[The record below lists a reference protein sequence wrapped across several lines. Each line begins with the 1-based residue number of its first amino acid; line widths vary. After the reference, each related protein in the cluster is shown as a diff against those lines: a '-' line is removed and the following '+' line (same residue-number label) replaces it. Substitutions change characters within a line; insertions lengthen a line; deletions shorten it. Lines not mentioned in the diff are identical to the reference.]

1 MDPRQ
6 QMTSLLFPLLFRAR
20 PYRNEPPNGRIVD
33 QRQDNLTVLVL
44 LLHTLDLALL
54 PEKAIPADLD
64 QRIRRVVRRERKRQ
78 RHLDYGLNEQGLG
91 IPALSLSPQVN
102 QFYGRIVNKIDS
114 CFSIDTAMQA
124 MILTDEKES
133 FVVDYVEARDL
144 ELKLNVTSKGRPWIE
159 LGNRLFKF
167 SARDPS
173 VASRHVITGEQLAF
187 LKVLQTRKGTDAC
200 KDL

>member
-1 MDPRQ
+1 
-6 QMTSLLFPLLFRAR
+6 
-20 PYRNEPPNGRIVD
+20 
-33 QRQDNLTVLVL
+33 VL

-64 QRIRRVVRRERKRQ
+64 QRIRRVVRRERKRR
-78 RHLDYGLNEQGLG
+78 RHLDYGLNEQGLR
-91 IPALSLSPQVN
+91 IPTLSLSPLAN

-114 CFSIDTAMQA
+114 CFNIDTAMQA

-159 LGNRLFKF
+159 LGNLLFKF

>member
-1 MDPRQ
+1 MGA
-6 QMTSLLFPLLFRAR
+6 SSIKLIHVF
-20 PYRNEPPNGRIVD
+20 
-33 QRQDNLTVLVL
+33 
-44 LLHTLDLALL
+44 
-54 PEKAIPADLD
+54 
-64 QRIRRVVRRERKRQ
+64 
-78 RHLDYGLNEQGLG
+78 
-91 IPALSLSPQVN
+91 
-102 QFYGRIVNKIDS
+102 
-114 CFSIDTAMQA
+114 CIDTSMQA

-159 LGNRLFKF
+159 LGNLLFKF
-167 SARDPS
+167 SARDLS